1 MEDAATPTNKRS
13 PTLGEEIANSVSHGI
28 GLVLALAAVPVL
40 IVAAVRH
47 GSALSIVGAG
57 VYATTL
63 VLLYSAS
70 TIYHALPQNRAKQ
83 IFRVCDHAAIFLLI
97 AGTYTPFTLGVM
109 RGAWGWTLL
118 SLVWS
123 MALLGVLLK
132 AIGGMLFRRLSMC
145 LYLAMGWLVLIA
157 ARSVW
162 THVPIYGLAW
172 ILAGGLAYTA
182 GVAFYAL
189 ERIRYNHL
197 IWHIF
202 VLTGSLC
209 HLCAVLWYST

>member
-1 MEDAATPTNKRS
+1 MEYAATPTNKRS

-83 IFRVCDHAAIFLLI
+83 IFRVFDHAAIFLLI

-132 AIGGMLFRRLSMC
+132 AIGGMRFRRLSMC
-145 LYLAMGWLVLIA
+145 LYLAMGWLALIA
-157 ARSVW
+157 ARTIW
-162 THVPIYGLAW
+162 MHVPVFGLAW

-189 ERIRYNHL
+189 ERLRYNHL
-197 IWHIF
+197 IWHMF
-202 VLTGSLC
+202 VLTGSIC